1 MTFPDGFV
9 WGAATAAYQ
18 VEGAGTADGRVPS
31 IWDAFCRVPGAVTGG
46 DTGDVA
52 ADHYR
57 LMEQDVRMMAR
68 LGLRAYRFSV
78 AWPRVADLGFYD
90 RLVDT
95 LLANGIEPWA
105 TLYHWDLPQ
114 VHEETGGWANRD
126 TAYHFG
132 DYAETVLRRLG
143 DRVPNWITLNE
154 PWCAAFLGYASGIH
168 APGRTE
174 PNAAV
179 AAAHHLLL
187 GHGIAMHAIRSSAP
201 SAQAG
206 ITLNL
211 FPVHCD
217 DPADPLAAD
226 AVRRIDGLQ
235 NRLFLDPVVRGT
247 YPDDVLTDLAPH
259 GLPET
264 IKPGDLELIRQP
276 MDLLGVNY
284 YRDIHVAPGADAESP
299 SPWVGSEHVRFPD
312 RGLPKTDSGWDI
324 VPAGL
329 TELLVRLRRDYPGL
343 PVYITENGAAF
354 PGIDDTD
361 RVSYLDGHLRA
372 ALGAIDQGVDL
383 RGYFLWSLMDNF
395 EWAEGYAKRFGMVH
409 VDFRTQVRTTK
420 TSAHWYARVIAANA
434 LP

>member
-9 WGAATAAYQ
+9 WGAATAAFQ
-18 VEGAGTADGRVPS
+18 IEGATTADGRVPS
-31 IWDAFCRVPGAVTGG
+31 IWDTFCHVPGAVHNG

-57 LMEQDVRMMAR
+57 LMEQDVRMMAE
-68 LGLRAYRFSV
+68 LGLQAYRFSI
-78 AWPRVADLGFYD
+78 AWPRMGDLSFYD

-95 LLANGIEPWA
+95 LLANDIVPWA

-114 VHEETGGWANRD
+114 SLEETGGWANRD

-132 DYAETVLRRLG
+132 EYAEVVARLLG

-154 PWCAAFLGYASGIH
+154 PWCSAFLGYASGIH

-187 GHGIAMHAIRSSAP
+187 GHGIAMHAIRSFSP
-201 SAQAG
+201 EAQAG

-211 FPVHCD
+211 FPVHAD
-217 DPADPLAAD
+217 DPEDD

-235 NRLFLDPVVRGT
+235 NRMFLDPVIHGS
-247 YPDDVLTDLAPH
+247 YPEDVLTDLAPY
-259 GLPET
+259 GLSET
-264 IKPGDLELIRQP
+264 IKPGDLRLIHQP
-276 MDLLGVNY
+276 LDMLGINY
-284 YRDIHVAPGADAESP
+284 YRDLYVRSGTEAQLP
-299 SPWVGSEHVRFPD
+299 SPWVGSEHVEFPD
-312 RGLPKTDSGWDI
+312 RGLPQTDSGWDI
-324 VPAGL
+324 VPSGL
-329 TELLVRLRRDYPGL
+329 TDLLVRLHNDYPGL
-343 PVYITENGAAF
+343 PLYITENGAAF
-354 PGIDDTD
+354 PGIEDTD
-361 RVSYLDGHLRA
+361 RVSFLDAHLRA
-372 ALGAIDQGVDL
+372 ALDAIHQGVDL
-383 RGYFLWSLMDNF
+383 RGFFLWSLVDNF

-409 VDFRTQVRTTK
+409 VDFDTQIRTAK
-420 TSAHWYARVIAANA
+420 ASAHWYAQVISSNT

>member
-1 MTFPDGFV
+1 MTFPDGFL

-18 VEGAGTADGRVPS
+18 VEGSTTVDGRVPS
-31 IWDAFCRVPGAVTGG
+31 IWDTFCRVPGAVDKG

-57 LMEQDVRMMAR
+57 VMEHDVRLMAD
-68 LGLRAYRFSV
+68 LGLRAYRFSI
-78 AWPRVADLGFYD
+78 AWPRIGRLDFYD

-95 LLANGIEPWA
+95 LLAAGIEPWA

-114 VHEETGGWANRD
+114 HLEETGGWANRD

-132 DYAETVLRRLG
+132 EYSETVVKRLG

-154 PWCAAFLGYASGIH
+154 PWCAAFLGYASGLH

-187 GHGIAMHAIRSSAP
+187 GHGIAMQAIRASAP
-201 SAQAG
+201 SAKAG

-211 FPVHCD
+211 FPVHA
-217 DPADPLAAD
+217 ADPQDD

-235 NRLFLDPVVRGT
+235 NRMFLDPVVHGT
-247 YPDDVLTDLAPH
+247 YPQDVLTDLAPY
-259 GLPET
+259 GLPEI
-264 IKPGDLELIRQP
+264 IKPADLALISQP
-276 MDLLGVNY
+276 MDMLGVNY
-284 YRDIHVAPGADAESP
+284 YRDHYVATGDEPEQR
-299 SPWVGSEHVRFPD
+299 SPWVGSEHVQFPD

-324 VPAGL
+324 VPSGL
-329 TELLVRLRRDYPGL
+329 TDLLLRLHRDYPGL
-343 PVYITENGAAF
+343 PLYITENGAAF
-354 PGIDDTD
+354 PGIEDTD
-361 RVSYLDGHLRA
+361 RVAFLDSHLRA
-372 ALGAIDQGVDL
+372 ALSAIRQGADL
-383 RGYFLWSLMDNF
+383 RGYFLWSLVDNF

-409 VDFRTQVRTTK
+409 VDFETQVRTPK
-420 TSAHWYARVIAANA
+420 QSARWYSEVIATNT